1 MNFIKREGL
10 TLAYKFSKAVMIN
23 FQQSSGKDLT
33 KDAEGMSL
41 MDNMTLAYLAIKHGC
56 KAEGIVFDYTFEEF
70 LDLDT
75 KYDIVDEMN
84 TALTQE
90 QGK

>member
-1 MNFIKREGL
+1 MNFIKKEGL

-23 FQQSSGKDLT
+23 FQKESGKDLT

-56 KAEGIVFDYTFEEF
+56 KAEGIVFDYTLDEF

-84 TALTQE
+84 TTLTQE